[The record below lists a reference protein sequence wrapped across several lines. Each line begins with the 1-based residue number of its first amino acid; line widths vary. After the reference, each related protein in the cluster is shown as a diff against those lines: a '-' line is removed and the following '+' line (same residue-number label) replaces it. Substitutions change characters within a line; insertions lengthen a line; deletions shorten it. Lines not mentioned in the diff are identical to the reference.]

1 MKPTKEGQIV
11 KFHTPLVGE
20 DSDQLYVLLELKIDG
35 QRDRADIKALG
46 TGSPFPV
53 INTVP
58 LADLEVVE
66 VNTKDL
72 IGHTVSVRVNNNTEV
87 RGEVITVDKAKI
99 YVDFNKSEHGV
110 ETNVKLTVK
119 DHQGKEH
126 EGALV
131 VR

>member
-11 KFHTPLVGE
+11 KFHTPLPGE
-20 DSDQLYVLLELKIDG
+20 DENQLYVLLELKIDG

-58 LADLEVVE
+58 LLDLEVVQ
-66 VNTKDL
+66 VQTKDL
-72 IGHTVSVRVNNNTEV
+72 MGHTVSIRKADNSEV
-87 RGEVITVDKAKI
+87 RGEVTNVELENIFLDL
-99 YVDFNKSEHGV
+99 NKSESGV
-110 ETNVKLTVK
+110 ETNVWMTVK
-119 DHQGKEH
+119 DHSGATH
-126 EGALV
+126 EGTLV